1 MTSAIDPTKPADG
14 LPSVKADLRAN
25 LLAAKIEIE
34 ALQAVNAELGTL
46 AHADS
51 ITVDQIDANGIRD
64 ATTCLLG
71 DGTFGAKDHPQ
82 VSEGEITVGTETTLR
97 SYSPADI
104 VLLVNQHAPAGLG
117 ALAQADS
124 ITVDQIDASGIR
136 DATTC
141 LLGNGEFGAKDRA
154 QVSAGEIAA
163 GTETALRSY
172 SPADIVSFI
181 NQYAPAGT
189 TTSPFMT
196 ATGNQAG
203 ASSGASWKLTGNV
216 TAVPVTNGW
225 LAKYVNTS
233 GSNKTITP
241 ASGVCVKTETGSTQ
255 ASVTLSN
262 NKSCVVQGDGTNLI
276 VDGDVT

>member
-14 LPSVKADLRAN
+14 LPAVKADLRAN
-25 LLAAKIEIE
+25 LLAAKSEIE
-34 ALQAVNAELGTL
+34 ALQTVNAELGTL
-46 AHADS
+46 AHADA
-51 ITVDQIDANGIRD
+51 ITIDQIDANGIRD

-71 DGTFGAKDHPQ
+71 DGTFGAKDYPQ
-82 VSEGEITVGTETTLR
+82 VSAGEITAGSETTLR
-97 SYSPADI
+97 SYSPADV
-104 VLLVNQHAPAGLG
+104 VLFVNQHAAAGLG

-124 ITVDQIDASGIR
+124 ITIGQIDASGIR

-141 LLGNGEFGAKDRA
+141 LLGNGEFAAKDPT

-203 ASSGASWKLTGNV
+203 ASSGASWKLTDNV

-241 ASGVCVKTETGSTQ
+241 ASGVCVKTENGITQ
-255 ASVTLSN
+255 SSVSLGN
-262 NKSCVVQGDGTNLI
+262 NKTCVVHGDGTNLI